1 MNTKIFETINWI
13 ILALDNSNILFK
25 MKLQSGKKK
34 IIVDNK
40 KRNLFLFFFIFNYF
54 SPGLRN
60 LINTYNFKI
69 IF

>member
-1 MNTKIFETINWI
+1 MRNKENKINMNTKIFETINWI

-40 KRNLFLFFFIFNYF
+40 KRNLFLFF
-54 SPGLRN
+54 
-60 LINTYNFKI
+60 
-69 IF
+69 